1 MKFFGHVLT
10 SIALIST
17 AVCSWHQGKVLAFT
31 ITQNNN
37 FSQLLT
43 NLLGDTTGL
52 SNFSINLVGDGRA
65 YGTFTDDPFNLG
77 SAVAMSTGKV
87 VDLAGVN
94 QIDRSGQD
102 LSTDFGLPGSIGDSI
117 SMQVSFDNSSAD
129 NLYFQYVFGSE
140 EFVEFGGSSFN
151 DSFSL
156 ALNGINRAK
165 LSDGKTVTIN
175 NIATTPLGPF
185 HPDFINNRAG
195 TGPASAITRMDG
207 YTKPLLFEAPL
218 LKNRRNT
225 LVINVQDISD
235 GIYDSAIFIKGG
247 TFGTVRPPDIDD
259 GDDDGDPERVPEPS
273 SILGLLAFG
282 AFSTFWLRKKRST
295 RVT

>member
-1 MKFFGHVLT
+1 MKCFGHAFT
-10 SIALIST
+10 SIAVIFT
-17 AVCSWHQGKVLAFT
+17 VVCGWYQGKVFAFT
-31 ITQNNN
+31 IIQNNN

-52 SNFSINLVGDGRA
+52 SNFSISLVGDGRA
-65 YGTFTDDPFNLG
+65 FGTFTDDPFGLD

-94 QIDRSGQD
+94 QSDRFSPD
-102 LSTDFGLPGSIGDSI
+102 LSTDFGLPGSTGDSI
-117 SMQVSFDNSSAD
+117 SMQISFDNNSAD

-175 NIATTPLGPF
+175 NIAVTPLGPF
-185 HPDFINNRAG
+185 HPDFINNRVG
-195 TGPASAITRMDG
+195 TGPASSVTPMDG

-225 LVINVQDISD
+225 LVINVRDVND
-235 GIYDSAIFIKGG
+235 GIYDSAVFIKGG
-247 TFGTVRPPDIDD
+247 TFGTVRPPDI
-259 GDDDGDPERVPEPS
+259 GEGGGERVPEPS
-273 SILGLLAFG
+273 SVLGLLAFG
-282 AFSTFWLRKKRST
+282 AFSALLVGKKRST
-295 RVT
+295 NRT